1 MTNDDASQR
10 LLQSF
15 TSMDELASYL
25 AVPEKALYCVEIS
38 KAKERHAGRPS
49 AFTPSL
55 NRNNGWCCFHSQT
68 WYRRKPK
75 HGHKLL
81 GPSFMHPVDGT
92 RKKTRKTC
100 CCDLPECKGI
110 GYAHNM
116 FGILAEPPHVV
127 DDLINALNI
136 KVGDKKEAI
145 QKDPGVFCVA
155 PWHFH
160 PSQMIHNEHEGWWI
174 LTRNHSY
181 MLTAGKC
188 VFVDEDRKK

>member
-1 MTNDDASQR
+1 MSIKLTSLANIQHELLAPVQWAMNSTYQHTTLQATSAQLAFHRDMIMLMSYMVHWQSIRQR
-10 LLQSF
+10 RQQKL
-15 TSMDELASYL
+15 
-25 AVPEKALYCVEIS
+25 VVVIS
-38 KAKERHAGRPS
+38 
-49 AFTPSL
+49 
-55 NRNNGWCCFHSQT
+55 
-68 WYRRKPK
+68 
-75 HGHKLL
+75 
-81 GPSFMHPVDGT
+81 
-92 RKKTRKTC
+92 
-100 CCDLPECKGI
+100 LPECKGI

-116 FGILAEPPHVV
+116 FGILAQPPHVV

-174 LTRNHSY
+174 LTQNHSY